1 MAAATPLTA
10 SDLGLQAQQAQQA
23 QQEQQA
29 QQAQQVQQAQQL
41 LTMFASVAAASGVGP
56 TGLGGAAVA
65 SGAEGRGGGGG
76 VASGRDDG
84 ALGQLLSVGRETR
97 AMQVELQQGVDSIS
111 RRLAS
116 LAAAF
121 EGVEGALLHR
131 YLSRTANPF
140 TRPDPVPKPS
150 PSPSPSRDPDQA

>member
-1 MAAATPLTA
+1 MAAAAPLTT
-10 SDLGLQAQQAQQA
+10 SDLGLQAQQV
-23 QQEQQA
+23 
-29 QQAQQVQQAQQL
+29 QQVQQAQQL
-41 LTMFASVAAASGVGP
+41 LTMFASVAAAGGVGP
-56 TGLGGAAVA
+56 AGLGGAAVT
-65 SGAEGRGGGGG
+65 SNAEGRGGGVG

-140 TRPDPVPKPS
+140 TPARTLSQSRARARAPKP
-150 PSPSPSRDPDQA
+150 

>member
-1 MAAATPLTA
+1 MAVAAPLTT
-10 SDLGLQAQQAQQA
+10 SDLGLQAQQV
-23 QQEQQA
+23 
-29 QQAQQVQQAQQL
+29 QQVQQAQQL
-41 LTMFASVAAASGVGP
+41 LTMFASVAAAGGVGP

-97 AMQVELQQGVDSIS
+97 AMQAELQHGVDSIS

-116 LAAAF
+116 LAAAL

-131 YLSRTANPF
+131 YLSRTANLF
-140 TRPDPVPKPS
+140 TRPEPWSQAEPEPKPK
-150 PSPSPSRDPDQA
+150 P